1 MDVVRSWPPVTRTLV
16 VGSFVTSIGVYSN
29 LIPAYPLVF
38 LPYKIFAFPP
48 QIWRLVTAFFI
59 TGPRT
64 GIIFDPY
71 FLYQYGSQLELS
83 SSRFTE
89 PGSFLTYIAF
99 NGLVISALAGYWLG
113 SVVLLSALMMAVTY
127 TFAQDNS
134 SRMVTFFVVTIQ
146 AKYLPYLLLVWTFV
160 ADGPSPAMLQ
170 LTGLL
175 SAHLYDF
182 LTRIWPT
189 FGGGSNPIKTPRFIR
204 QYFEGGG
211 VRPAPQQRGF
221 GMAYAPPGEA
231 RTTGSSWASTR
242 GPGRRLGGE

>member
-1 MDVVRSWPPVTRTLV
+1 MLICRTLV

-99 NGLVISALAGYWLG
+99 NGLVISVSPVSWLCAHCSLRRLFLFQPRISARPVSLAEAVPGIEEDHCCTSHASIIRKILMVHVRCSHG
-113 SVVLLSALMMAVTY
+113 GNVLRKLNGLSISFCGFDSLHTFTCLAY
-127 TFAQDNS
+127 T
-134 SRMVTFFVVTIQ
+134 V
-146 AKYLPYLLLVWTFV
+146 
-160 ADGPSPAMLQ
+160 
-170 LTGLL
+170 
-175 SAHLYDF
+175 
-182 LTRIWPT
+182 
-189 FGGGSNPIKTPRFIR
+189 
-204 QYFEGGG
+204 
-211 VRPAPQQRGF
+211 APQTD
-221 GMAYAPPGEA
+221 EA
-231 RTTGSSWASTR
+231 D
-242 GPGRRLGGE
+242 E

>member
-1 MDVVRSWPPVTRTLV
+1 MLIRRTLV

-99 NGLVISALAGYWLG
+99 NGLVISVSPCLGY
-113 SVVLLSALMMAVTY
+113 ARIAP
-127 TFAQDNS
+127 FDA
-134 SRMVTFFVVTIQ
+134 TFFVNLE
-146 AKYLPYLLLVWTFV
+146 YLPAQSL
-160 ADGPSPAMLQ
+160 
-170 LTGLL
+170 
-175 SAHLYDF
+175 
-182 LTRIWPT
+182 
-189 FGGGSNPIKTPRFIR
+189 
-204 QYFEGGG
+204 
-211 VRPAPQQRGF
+211 
-221 GMAYAPPGEA
+221 
-231 RTTGSSWASTR
+231 
-242 GPGRRLGGE
+242 